1 MPSLG
6 SHRWHGFAIVVLA
19 FACSG
24 CASSSVPS
32 SAAVAATTAAAP
44 PTTTAPVS
52 PRMADPT
59 PVPNPSSSS
68 DVIVTQ
74 DFEPPAPLCPGPLGQ
89 VDPPGVRVRIA
100 DGEPIAATMGSAGLQ
115 TCGTSGEYDVGD
127 LTYPAPLVA
136 HRRRHAHV
144 RRGPG
149 LADPVVRGV
158 RPPEAGRRRQRDAGR
173 SRRGWTVGGVDPRAR
188 TDRGHDRRHGHVGR
202 PRRWQ
207 GHRADRAHGLGA
219 ARRRVT
225 RGLRSPACQ
234 PKRARSLGRIWSA

>member
-6 SHRWHGFAIVVLA
+6 SHRRHGFALVILA

-24 CASSSVPS
+24 WHRRPCPARR
-32 SAAVAATTAAAP
+32 VAATTSAVPA
-44 PTTTAPVS
+44 TATVLGS
-52 PRMADPT
+52 PSVADPT

-127 LTYPAPLVA
+127 LTYASPLVA
-136 HRRRHAHV
+136 IADDTLTFTVDPGWRILWFEAFDHPKRGDGSGMTPGVASRGTAEV
-144 RRGPG
+144 SIPVPDGPG
-149 LADPVVRGV
+149 
-158 RPPEAGRRRQRDAGR
+158 
-173 SRRGWTVGGVDPRAR
+173 T
-188 TDRGHDRRHGHVGR
+188 
-202 PRRWQ
+202 
-207 GHRADRAHGLGA
+207 
-219 ARRRVT
+219 
-225 RGLRSPACQ
+225 
-234 PKRARSLGRIWSA
+234 